1 MNDRTVGLAVVG
13 AQFVATLFALV
24 IVGRGSDETVLVAG
38 TVLDVAL
45 LAGACCLAA
54 FGLGAVRTVRKR
66 DGRRGLSE
74 FAVGVGVAAPL
85 LLDLSPVVLAAA
97 AVLVVA
103 ALVGRVDPRR
113 TLERS

>member
-13 AQFVATLFALV
+13 AQFVATLFPLV
-24 IVGRGSDETVLVAG
+24 IVGRWSGEAVLVDG
-38 TVLDVAL
+38 TAVDVAIV
-45 LAGACCLAA
+45 AGACCLAA
-54 FGLGAVRTVRKR
+54 FVLGAVRTVRKR
-66 DGRRGLSE
+66 GGRRGLAE

-85 LLDLSPVVLAAA
+85 LLDLSPAVLVGA

>member
-24 IVGRGSDETVLVAG
+24 IVGRGSEESVLVAG
-38 TVLDVAL
+38 TGVEVPL
-45 LAGACCLAA
+45 LAGVCCLAA

-66 DGRRGLSE
+66 DGRRGLAE
-74 FAVGVGVAAPL
+74 FAVGVGVTAPL
-85 LLDLSPVVLAAA
+85 FLGISPAVLAGA
-97 AVLVVA
+97 AVVVVA

-113 TLERS
+113 TLERG

>member
-24 IVGRGSDETVLVAG
+24 IVGRWSRETVLVDG
-38 TVLDVAL
+38 TAVDVAIV
-45 LAGACCLAA
+45 AGACCLAA
-54 FGLGAVRTVRKR
+54 FGLGAVRTVRQR
-66 DGRRGLSE
+66 NGRRGLAE

-85 LLDLSPVVLAAA
+85 LLDLSPVVLAGV
-97 AVLVVA
+97 AVLVVV